1 MMISINGALFVV
13 IGMHLLGSGEWI
25 LMPKIIHMTPPSSLE
40 SESIRFGL
48 GALSSFGRST
58 YTARSFTLVSRYC
71 LSTSN
76 SVRTAVITI
85 QRRKQG
91 ITFSF
96 SRIAVVL
103 PILDMV
109 SYAQTSSWH
118 EPSTCV
124 RKPYPVRLSEGL
136 VPYILLTVLTVEE
149 VQVIHIIEQRLI
161 DVALCLILS
170 NQLELIH
177 VDKAD
182 LHCI

>member
-1 MMISINGALFVV
+1 MISINGALFVV

-85 QRRKQG
+85 CMTNKESIDDRMYMYVCMYVC
-91 ITFSF
+91 IYTHTC
-96 SRIAVVL
+96 A
-103 PILDMV
+103 
-109 SYAQTSSWH
+109 
-118 EPSTCV
+118 TCV
-124 RKPYPVRLSEGL
+124 KNCL
-136 VPYILLTVLTVEE
+136 VEIQYVPT
-149 VQVIHIIEQRLI
+149 R
-161 DVALCLILS
+161 DF
-170 NQLELIH
+170 
-177 VDKAD
+177 
-182 LHCI
+182 

>member
-85 QRRKQG
+85 
-91 ITFSF
+91 
-96 SRIAVVL
+96 
-103 PILDMV
+103 
-109 SYAQTSSWH
+109 SSWH